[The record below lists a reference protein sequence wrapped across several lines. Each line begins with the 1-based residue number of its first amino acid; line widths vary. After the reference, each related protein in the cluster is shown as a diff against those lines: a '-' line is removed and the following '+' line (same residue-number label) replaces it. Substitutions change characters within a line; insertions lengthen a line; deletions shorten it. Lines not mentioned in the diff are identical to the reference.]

1 MFEVFSLTFLRYLFW
16 WHVTTLVV
24 LSSIVVAVV
33 IIMQNMKFMDLF
45 QCPLQENSYA
55 RVNSSHD
62 N

>member
-1 MFEVFSLTFLRYLFW
+1 MFEVFLKTFLRYLFW
-16 WHVTTLVV
+16 WHVITLVV
-24 LSSIVVAVV
+24 LSSIVVTIV

-45 QCPLQENSYA
+45 QSPLQENSYA

>member
-33 IIMQNMKFMDLF
+33 IIMLYEIYGFISMPPTRKFLCQGEF
-45 QCPLQENSYA
+45 FP
-55 RVNSSHD
+55 
-62 N
+62 